1 VNDATATP
9 FRAARPGGLAATL
22 RLLAVAALL
31 WVSGCASAPSPLP
44 RVVSQSL
51 DGGSASAIG
60 RTAALLQQSGVAG
73 ASTTSTVVPL
83 GRGEDAWAARLMLA
97 ERAERSLDVQYY
109 IFRSDASGRA
119 LLAALERAA
128 ARGVRVRLL
137 LDDWGAKPDAATL
150 QQLAAQPGFEVRLYN
165 PLAHGGSTV
174 LSLLLDFERTQRRM
188 HNKLLVADGRAAIA
202 GGRNVGD
209 EYFARRPG
217 LEFGDLDLLAVGPV
231 VPQLAAGFDRFW
243 NESPSAVVPPT
254 PAAAAPGNRAGSPPA
269 ASGADLAPD
278 EAEAWRGFE
287 RRLLAGTLQRYHA
300 ASQAVQD
307 LPDKADPARA
317 DDRHNLGHE
326 IARVMGEVR
335 SELLLVSPY
344 FVPGAGG
351 VEQLRALRRRG
362 VRVAIVTNTLAAT
375 DVPAV
380 HAGYARYRRALL
392 EAGVELHE
400 LRADPAARTGT
411 KGVAGSSRVSLH
423 AKVMVVDRRQVF
435 VGSMNIDP
443 RSVRLNSENGLVVA
457 STELAVDLATG
468 LQSAFEEASWRLV
481 LEDGRIVWQGRRGGV
496 EVSEHH
502 EPGAG
507 LWLRL
512 QATVLSWLPIESL
525 L

>member
-1 VNDATATP
+1 MNDATATP

-22 RLLAVAALL
+22 RLLVLAALL

-254 PAAAAPGNRAGSPPA
+254 PAAAAPGKRAGSPPA
-269 ASGADLAPD
+269 AG
-278 EAEAWRGFE
+278 G
-287 RRLLAGTLQRYHA
+287 G
-300 ASQAVQD
+300 
-307 LPDKADPARA
+307 
-317 DDRHNLGHE
+317 
-326 IARVMGEVR
+326 
-335 SELLLVSPY
+335 
-344 FVPGAGG
+344 GAG
-351 VEQLRALRRRG
+351 AP
-362 VRVAIVTNTLAAT
+362 
-375 DVPAV
+375 PAP
-380 HAGYARYRRALL
+380 AG
-392 EAGVELHE
+392 
-400 LRADPAARTGT
+400 
-411 KGVAGSSRVSLH
+411 
-423 AKVMVVDRRQVF
+423 
-435 VGSMNIDP
+435 
-443 RSVRLNSENGLVVA
+443 
-457 STELAVDLATG
+457 
-468 LQSAFEEASWRLV
+468 
-481 LEDGRIVWQGRRGGV
+481 GG
-496 EVSEHH
+496 
-502 EPGAG
+502 
-507 LWLRL
+507 
-512 QATVLSWLPIESL
+512 
-525 L
+525 